1 MFSCQFCEILRQLLY
16 KTTPGNCVREC
27 CKEIA
32 NFEGNN
38 LAFVNNYL
46 QKKLHLLSLMTSVMP
61 IQTKFML
68 CLEKCIFGVFISFS
82 FCIWCFQFESINIC
96 RSFKFL
102 TIHGNLSV
110 NTEKSD
116 KREFLVTASLS
127 ILQVFF

>member
-1 MFSCQFCEILRQLLY
+1 
-16 KTTPGNCVREC
+16 
-27 CKEIA
+27 
-32 NFEGNN
+32 
-38 LAFVNNYL
+38 
-46 QKKLHLLSLMTSVMP
+46 MTSVMP

-116 KREFLVTASLS
+116 KREFLVTASLR
-127 ILQVFF
+127 ILQVFLKKNGIIFNNGFSNASYISVIF